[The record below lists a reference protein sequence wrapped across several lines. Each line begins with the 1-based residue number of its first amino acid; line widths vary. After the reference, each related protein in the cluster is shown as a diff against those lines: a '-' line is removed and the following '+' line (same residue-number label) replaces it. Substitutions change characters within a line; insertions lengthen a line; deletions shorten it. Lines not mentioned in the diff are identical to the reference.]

1 MDMNANAII
10 LIKIKCDYLLL
21 LYEKKSMNYHCCMC
35 KLMTI
40 DLNLMDINNW
50 DDVAACG
57 FSLQTLNAF

>member
-1 MDMNANAII
+1 
-10 LIKIKCDYLLL
+10 
-21 LYEKKSMNYHCCMC
+21 
-35 KLMTI
+35 MTI